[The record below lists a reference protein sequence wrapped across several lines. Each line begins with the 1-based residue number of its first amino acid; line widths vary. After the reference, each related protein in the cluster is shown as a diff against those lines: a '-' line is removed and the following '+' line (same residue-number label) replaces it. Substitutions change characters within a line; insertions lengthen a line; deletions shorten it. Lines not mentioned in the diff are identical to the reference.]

1 MSPAGS
7 LPRTGISFGT
17 LRSAVEYGLPFFT
30 FHRNCYSCRSPS
42 VWQWVGWTIPPG
54 GPEITWIRGDYQ
66 LEHRLTQWI
75 SVSSCLY
82 RSSDVVSCAWN
93 LLQLTSLQS
102 NSTSPHVIFTAVF
115 VTQSFCYSVVGI
127 VVVVIIATKWC
138 CYHCSCFWLLTC
150 SGIGVIFIACDVRC
164 FLCVRSVCWQICH
177 LTTTALPMSVSVI
190 SYVSY
195 SLFGQRA

>member
-7 LPRTGISFGT
+7 LPRSGISFGT

-30 FHRNCYSCRSPS
+30 FYRNCYSCRSPS

-102 NSTSPHVIFTAVF
+102 NSTSPRVIFTAVF
-115 VTQSFCYSVVGI
+115 VTPSFCYSVVGI
-127 VVVVIIATKWC
+127 VVVVIIATKW
-138 CYHCSCFWLLTC
+138 Y
-150 SGIGVIFIACDVRC
+150 V
-164 FLCVRSVCWQICH
+164 
-177 LTTTALPMSVSVI
+177 TTAAVSDYWHAPA
-190 SYVSY
+190 S
-195 SLFGQRA
+195 A